1 MRMRTWNSLGRLLFV
16 GLMGMPPVVSMP
28 AAAATPDLNVALEQ
42 PNHEVCTKEGCRAP
56 GGGELLSLGDSK
68 LGTAITWAPSP
79 DAAWRAAVDQ
89 GKLVFM
95 IQVSGN
101 FARPEFT

>member
-1 MRMRTWNSLGRLLFV
+1 MRTHTWKTLSRLLFA
-16 GLMGMPPVVSMP
+16 GLMGTPLFVSMP
-28 AAAATPDLNVALEQ
+28 AVAATPDLNVASEK
-42 PNHEVCTKEGCRAP
+42 PNHEVCTKESCAAP
-56 GGGELLSLGDSK
+56 GGGELLSPADSK